1 MENVYGS
8 PKAGWKRISRHRAL
22 QKGVNLL
29 RTKSRENV
37 EATNI
42 AGLPLDK
49 SGKVDI
55 FCGLVANFYSLKT
68 KKIPARRVALNDWL
82 GATG

>member
-1 MENVYGS
+1 MS
-8 PKAGWKRISRHRAL
+8 WKRTSRHRAVE
-22 QKGVNLL
+22 KGASLL
-29 RTKSRENV
+29 RTKSRDNV

-82 GATG
+82 GATV

>member
-29 RTKSRENV
+29 RTKSRESV
-37 EATNI
+37 GASRT
-42 AGLPLDK
+42 
-49 SGKVDI
+49 
-55 FCGLVANFYSLKT
+55 VADFLETRES
-68 KKIPARRVALNDWL
+68 
-82 GATG
+82 